1 MRSRNSGSSKPTA
14 QANKMTPGKK
24 NASRA
29 KTAPTTSSEQES
41 PASPASPTTA
51 TPKSSDLKSGPITR
65 GKQIK
70 SMESVSAAI
79 RSDKVPPEATPSGNF
94 RLKMTSP
101 KLSSVFLLLFK
112 LFNKCNS
119 ILLVLLPR
127 SIFFLCTQFD
137 L

>member
-29 KTAPTTSSEQES
+29 KTAPTTSSEQ
-41 PASPASPTTA
+41 ASPASPTTA

-79 RSDKVPPEATPSGNF
+79 RSDKVPAETTPSGNF
-94 RLKMTSP
+94 RPKMTSS

-127 SIFFLCTQFD
+127 SIFLICTQFD